1 MSMMRARVQ
10 GHRWVDHPAA
20 AVMKARVPGQ
30 WVDRPAAVV
39 MEARE
44 QGRCWIDH
52 PAVAVMEARVQGRHW
67 VDRPS
72 TCRISEPGGRVCAC
86 CPDLANMAG
95 SSSTSLLPTNGSPAS
110 GNVTSAP
117 SHQPLSPQE
126 LYPLVAVLSVFSVTG
141 IVGNAIAF
149 YVFTTLKK
157 QKLTSTIFILALA
170 GTDFITCLITI
181 PFTIIMELI
190 DFKLQVDFF
199 CKFYH
204 FLITTTVPFS
214 AFVMVVIAVDRY
226 LCICHP
232 FLHWMTQRRAKIII
246 ACLTI
251 FIFCIGA
258 IICIH
263 YSIYGE
269 SEEALFDHMAP
280 GGVSGMGGVA
290 GGNGTRYSTNGTV
303 AVVSTSSNMTVVTVE
318 QVVSLVASAGRKKML
333 ETITIKKQCDR
344 RENTIDVRFFNAL
357 QRIYSGFFL
366 VSCVAVFVL
375 YSLIY
380 HSVVAQRRKKLRIR
394 SARWCC
400 VWRGSSLANSEPSEV
415 TTAVELTQVNGDN
428 HHHLRNEQY
437 GAVAEDAPPRTNG
450 SSTSASTRA
459 SSSLPRT
466 RLERMRMANIKTA
479 LMLFVVTLVFIFSF
493 LPSWL
498 IALKIMQAPV
508 MVFYMY
514 FFYNVVNPIIYAFM
528 NQNFRAELK
537 KLFRCQ

>member
-1 MSMMRARVQ
+1 M
-10 GHRWVDHPAA
+10 AA
-20 AVMKARVPGQ
+20 A
-30 WVDRPAAVV
+30 
-39 MEARE
+39 
-44 QGRCWIDH
+44 
-52 PAVAVMEARVQGRHW
+52 
-67 VDRPS
+67 S
-72 TCRISEPGGRVCAC
+72 
-86 CPDLANMAG
+86 
-95 SSSTSLLPTNGSPAS
+95 SSSTSLLPTTNGSPAV
-110 GNVTSAP
+110 GNVTYP
-117 SHQPLSPQE
+117 SHQPLSPEE
-126 LYPLVAVLSVFSVTG
+126 LYPVVAVLSVFSVTG
-141 IVGNAIAF
+141 VVGNAIAF
-149 YVFTTLKK
+149 YVFSTLKK
-157 QKLTSTIFILALA
+157 QPNFKLTSTIFILALA

-246 ACLTI
+246 ACLAV
-251 FIFCIGA
+251 FIFCIGGV
-258 IICIH
+258 ICIH
-263 YSIYGE
+263 YSIY
-269 SEEALFDHMAP
+269 EETEERLFEEI
-280 GGVSGMGGVA
+280 GIEGA
-290 GGNGTRYSTNGTV
+290 GGNGTQYRTNGTV
-303 AVVSTSSNMTVVTVE
+303 AVVSTSLNMTVVTVE
-318 QVVSLVASAGRKKML
+318 EVVSVGVSRGKPKIV
-333 ETITIKKQCDR
+333 ETITMRKQCDR

-366 VSCVAVFVL
+366 VSCIAVLIL

-380 HSVVAQRRKKLRIR
+380 QSVVAQRRKKLRIR
-394 SARWCC
+394 SAQCC
-400 VWRGSSLANSEPSEV
+400 SLWKSSSFANGEASDGV

-428 HHHLRNEQY
+428 SHHHRTEEY
-437 GAVAEDAPPRTNG
+437 GAVSEEPPSSMRTTNFNG
-450 SSTSASTRA
+450 GSASASTSASTRVRA

-498 IALKIMQAPV
+498 IALKIMNAPV

-528 NQNFRAELK
+528 NQNFRTELK
-537 KLFRCQ
+537 KMFRCQ